1 MARSGSDNTLLFQLD
16 SESGNEEGV
25 KIMIGNKGI
34 INFFIDDDDLKNLD
48 FDDVL
53 YHWDNH

>member
-1 MARSGSDNTLLFQLD
+1 
-16 SESGNEEGV
+16 
-25 KIMIGNKGI
+25 MIGNKGI